1 MGWAWGLLAVT
12 GLQAA
17 RDGVMAMRRES
28 VQWGRL

>member
-17 RDGVMAMRRES
+17 RDGVSHEEES
-28 VQWGRL
+28 RFSGDG